1 MCALP
6 IVVVFMC
13 AAQILGHSVGAEGI
27 DSIEK
32 ALSDDPAGNMLCP
45 KHHWAAPWGCVR
57 CTACG
62 NGLYTRSGCTPEKD
76 TVCDWCLTTNPKRN
90 ADYEVKCA
98 DWIQVKQELDAIAEG
113 KEGENDPKSATSAF
127 LRDTVLKV
135 AFCLTM
141 VGILLVAFRQLKNAR
156 KSHRTVTIVAPLLD
170 ECDSKNIIRAAE
182 CIRGKLGKKGY
193 EQLEEFV

>member
-1 MCALP
+1 MPL
-6 IVVVFMC
+6 
-13 AAQILGHSVGAEGI
+13 LGKSPKSV
-27 DSIEK
+27 
-32 ALSDDPAGNMLCP
+32 
-45 KHHWAAPWGCVR
+45 
-57 CTACG
+57 T
-62 NGLYTRSGCTPEKD
+62 
-76 TVCDWCLTTNPKRN
+76 
-90 ADYEVKCA
+90 
-98 DWIQVKQELDAIAEG
+98 
-113 KEGENDPKSATSAF
+113 DPKSATSAF

-170 ECDSKNIIRAAE
+170 ECDSKSRCMAVFEFVAVADIIRAAE